1 MISQV
6 LPVKPQRA
14 YFQTQL
20 TSHVVIFTSKPSHSY
35 TPTWED
41 NKLQMDPGQKYIC
54 QSENTCCS
62 IQLKQRLLILT
73 LNNFSDLFL
82 KDDKEKMRSKK
93 KLLPYWEVIF

>member
-1 MISQV
+1 MFGALEPPMLHAWFLLAMISQV

-41 NKLQMDPGQKYIC
+41 NKLQMDPEQKYIC

-62 IQLKQRLLILT
+62 IQLKQRLFIDF
-73 LNNFSDLFL
+73 NF
-82 KDDKEKMRSKK
+82 K
-93 KLLPYWEVIF
+93 